1 MENHTATA
9 MSGQLQVELQEL
21 LNGPAGTPPAG
32 TQPNFEN
39 PPNLYTIIYIS
50 KALILIFTTLAVFIR
65 IYTRHF
71 LLRSMG
77 YDDCKLRLNLLNSVG
92 TR

>member
-1 MENHTATA
+1 
-9 MSGQLQVELQEL
+9 MSKQQLQKEMEAL

-32 TQPNFEN
+32 IQPNFDH
-39 PPNLYTIIYIS
+39 PANLNTVIYVTKTI
-50 KALILIFTTLAVFIR
+50 ALILATLAVFIR

-77 YDDCKLRLNLLNSVG
+77 YDDCEFG
-92 TR
+92 